1 MSIIRG
7 VRRPKRSAR
16 IPKMRAPT
24 GRMASV
30 SVTANKTA
38 GSPTLNSFA
47 IRSVT
52 KVTRKKSKASSDQPR
67 KLARKVYRCSRERDR
82 IKLHAPMNCHSFI
95 DALFLF
101 LNTTTTQHNEIH
113 CNRIALK
120 QALKQALKKRYY
132 THGPLIC
139 SAVRKNCPS

>member
-7 VRRPKRSAR
+7 VRRPNRSAR

-67 KLARKVYRCSRERDR
+67 KLARKVYRWSRERDR
-82 IKLHAPMNCHSFI
+82 IKLHAPMICDSFHEGKNVSSSHP
-95 DALFLF
+95 DYRLRALGVGQKGDDL
-101 LNTTTTQHNEIH
+101 
-113 CNRIALK
+113 
-120 QALKQALKKRYY
+120 
-132 THGPLIC
+132 
-139 SAVRKNCPS
+139 